1 MSKPLFTCRRTMT
14 AWLAMVALFVL
25 DWHTHEPCG
34 GFIVTIVLC
43 VCGANAS
50 EAVLTS
56 RKEPP

>member
-1 MSKPLFTCRRTMT
+1 MT